1 MNRIEKTKLLLII
14 TGFLMVNQQV
24 NGQDIYYAG
33 VQDMKVWYNPSLKT
47 NKTSILRANLR
58 SVNYQG
64 FASYSSKGATI
75 ELPLSSHDKK
85 EDNIGF
91 ADLAVGLNADNSSN
105 GILKIS
111 TAMMAFSYALPLN
124 YDNTYLAAGFQ
135 AAYTF
140 SQVAL
145 TGSYLLPGQ
154 FDQYGAFGTALSTDP
169 YQSGSEYD
177 YFTAGLGASV
187 FHTGT
192 EKQWYI
198 GGSVRHLNQPYTEW
212 TQHTRLAMNRG
223 IQAGYSAKLTNVDAF
238 GGYAF
243 LNWQAAVHEQMIG
256 LLYTRNLDDSSRY
269 DFSLGLGY
277 RVGDALIPNLALTFG
292 DSRIA
297 FYYEFVF
304 GNSSGSYNRTAF
316 EFSYSLIL

>member
-1 MNRIEKTKLLLII
+1 MILTSFLLAI
-14 TGFLMVNQQV
+14 TGVK
-24 NGQDIYYAG
+24 GQDIYYAG

-47 NKTSILRANLR
+47 NKTSILQANVR
-58 SVNYQG
+58 SVNYQSI
-64 FASYSSKGATI
+64 AAYSSKGATI

-85 EDNIGF
+85 EDNIGY

-105 GILKIS
+105 GTMKVS
-111 TAMMAFSYALPLN
+111 TVMMAFSYALPLDYN
-124 YDNTYLAAGFQ
+124 NTYLAAGFQ
-135 AAYTF
+135 GAYTF

-145 TGSYLLPGQ
+145 TAYNLFPNH
-154 FDQYGAFGTALSTDP
+154 FDQYGAFGSALASDP
-169 YQSGSEYD
+169 YQSGYEYD
-177 YFTAGLGASV
+177 YFTAGVGVAI

-198 GGSVRHLNQPYTEW
+198 GGSIRHLNQPYTEW
-212 TQHTRLAMNRG
+212 THNAKLAMNDG
-223 IQAGYSAKLTNVDAF
+223 IQAGYTARITNEDAL
-238 GGYAF
+238 GGYAY
-243 LNWQAAVHEQMIG
+243 LNWQTAVHEQVIG
-256 LLYTRNLDDSSRY
+256 ALYTRNLDDSSRY

-277 RVGDALIPNLALTFG
+277 RVGDALIPNVGLKFG

-304 GNSSGSYNRTAF
+304 PGNSANSYNRTAF